1 MFQLKHKVL
10 FGSMGLF
17 ALAVLLAP
25 VCFAGVNAAPHLG
38 MGSGARSLGLGG
50 AFTAIADDATSTIW
64 NPAGLPAVDDLT
76 ITLSSARLSLDRKHN
91 FIGLIKKVG
100 ANGGLGLAVIN
111 AGVDDIP
118 SRNADDQAGSSFNY
132 NSNAYSLSYGHDLGA
147 VSLGAS
153 ARMLM
158 DSFGD
163 HSSESGFGGA
173 DVGLLG
179 SNMAG
184 TFSYG
189 VAARNLGGMIAGSE
203 LPILIAGG
211 LAYRVL
217 HKNVATFSV
226 DVQHE
231 IVDLPESPTSL
242 HIGTEYLIAN
252 TFAIRGGSKLN
263 ADRRRLFVGFG
274 VNVGALQLDYALKA
288 ADSAVN
294 NLDDDST
301 HFFSLSYS
309 Y

>member
-10 FGSMGLF
+10 FSSMGLF

-76 ITLSSARLSLDRKHN
+76 VTLSSTQLSLDRKHN
-91 FIGLIKKVG
+91 FMGLIKKVG

-173 DVGLLG
+173 DIGLLG
-179 SNMAG
+179 SNSAS

-189 VAARNLGGMIAGSE
+189 LAARNLGGMIAGSE

-211 LAYRVL
+211 LAYRVV

-226 DVQHE
+226 DVQHQ

-242 HIGTEYLIAN
+242 HIGTEYLIAK

-263 ADRRRLFVGFG
+263 ADRSQLFVGFG
-274 VNVGALQLDYALKA
+274 VNVGGLQLDYALKA
-288 ADSAVN
+288 IDSAVN
-294 NLDDDST
+294 SLDGSNT
-301 HFFSLSYS
+301 HFVSLSYS